1 MAIIAAMKF
10 AHRAKWLVLLTL
22 LVNAAAMVSPV
33 INGGDSITYAALS
46 QHIAMS
52 NDWSD
57 LILDGQDW
65 LDKPHLPFWITAV
78 FFKLFGVSAF
88 TYILPGFLAHLV
100 GGFFTYR
107 IARLFYGRDTA
118 WLTVLVYVSVYH
130 LMDSSVEV
138 KAETYLT
145 AFIMGAS
152 YYWLRFDAQAKLKYL
167 LLGALFSAL
176 AVMTK
181 GVFTLITITSGL
193 VCMWLYQR
201 HWKKLWSLKWWFA
214 LALSMLLTA
223 PELYA
228 LYLQFDAHPEK
239 IVFGQTHVSGIKFF
253 LWDSQ
258 FGRFFNTGPIKNT
271 NGHPLYFVLVF
282 LWAFLPWVA
291 VFIAGMVSGIRKFS
305 SRPGNE
311 RSSFVFLCG
320 AFFTTFGLFSA
331 TSFQLDHYT
340 VILFPFA
347 AILCGKFLTDW
358 LSDASSGRAIYWIQM
373 GFTLVLASLAVVLSI
388 RINSLS
394 LLAFVAVAMLAF
406 AAYGYATRGLG
417 KFAAVAY
424 PLLAMNILYGFLAL
438 MTALTFTRYDV
449 AYHAASIIRAQPG
462 TTIYAHQMPLEC
474 RELGLYLQTTCQPI
488 EDFDSLAQTA
498 GDMTVVLRESDVA
511 QLTQR
516 FPQAKSLATLDVVV
530 HKTGTFNKLIAM
542 AQGTWPLEKIA
553 VVEIR
558 RN

>member
-1 MAIIAAMKF
+1 MNIT
-10 AHRAKWLVLLTL
+10 HQAKWLVFITL
-22 LVNAAAMVSPV
+22 AINAAAMLSPV
-33 INGGDSITYAALS
+33 INGGDSITYAALA
-46 QHIAMS
+46 QHIAIS

-65 LDKPHLPFWITAV
+65 LDKPHLPFWVTAV
-78 FFKLFGVSAF
+78 FFKLFGVSTF

-100 GGFFTYR
+100 GGYFTYR

-118 WLTVLVYVSVYH
+118 WLAVLVYVSVYH
-130 LMDSSVEV
+130 LMDSSIEV

-145 AFIMGAS
+145 AFIMGAC
-152 YYWLRFDAQAKLKYL
+152 YYWLRYDAQAKLKYL

-193 VCMWLYQR
+193 VCMWMVQR
-201 HWKKLWSLKWWFA
+201 HWHKLWSMKWLFA
-214 LALSMLLTA
+214 SVLSLLFTA

-239 IVFGQTHVSGIKFF
+239 LVFGQTHVSGIKFF

-291 VFIAGMVSGIRKFS
+291 VFIAGMASGIRKFS
-305 SRPGNE
+305 SRTGIE

-320 AFFTTFGLFSA
+320 AFFVTFGLFSA

-347 AILCGKFLTDW
+347 AILCGKFLSDW
-358 LSDASSGRAIYWIQM
+358 LTESSSSRSLYWVQM
-373 GFTLVLASLAVVLSI
+373 GFTILLAGLAVALSVRVGNALLLGGVSVAVLA
-388 RINSLS
+388 
-394 LLAFVAVAMLAF
+394 LLAC
-406 AAYGYATRGLG
+406 GYATRGQR
-417 KFAAVAY
+417 KPAVVIY
-424 PLLAMNILYGFLAL
+424 PVVSINILYGFLAL
-438 MTALTFTRYDV
+438 MTALTFTKYDV
-449 AYHAASIIRAQPG
+449 AYHAAKVIRVQPG
-462 TTIYAHQMPLEC
+462 TTIYAHQMSLEC
-474 RELGLYLQTTCQPI
+474 RELALYLQTTCRPI
-488 EDFDSLAQTA
+488 DDFNSLAQA
-498 GDMTVVLRESDVA
+498 PGDFIIVLRESDVLLLA
-511 QLTQR
+511 RQ
-516 FPQAKSLATLDVVV
+516 FPKFKEIATLDVVI
-530 HKTGTFNKLIAM
+530 HKTGTFNKLLEM
-542 AQGTWPLEKIA
+542 AKGSWPLERVA
-553 VVEIR
+553 VLQIS

>member
-1 MAIIAAMKF
+1 
-10 AHRAKWLVLLTL
+10 
-22 LVNAAAMVSPV
+22 
-33 INGGDSITYAALS
+33 
-46 QHIAMS
+46 
-52 NDWSD
+52 
-57 LILDGQDW
+57 
-65 LDKPHLPFWITAV
+65 
-78 FFKLFGVSAF
+78 
-88 TYILPGFLAHLV
+88 
-100 GGFFTYR
+100 
-107 IARLFYGRDTA
+107 
-118 WLTVLVYVSVYH
+118 
-130 LMDSSVEV
+130 
-138 KAETYLT
+138 
-145 AFIMGAS
+145 MGAS
-152 YYWLRFDAQAKLKYL
+152 YYWLRFDAQARLKYL

-193 VCMWLYQR
+193 VCMWLYRR
-201 HWKKLWSLKWWFA
+201 HWQKLWSLKWWFA
-214 LALSMLLTA
+214 LALSMLFTA

-228 LYLQFDAHPEK
+228 LYLQFDTHPEK

-291 VFIAGMVSGIRKFS
+291 VFFAAIISGVRKFT
-305 SRPGNE
+305 SRSE
-311 RSSFVFLCG
+311 AEKSSFVFLCG

-358 LSDASSGRAIYWIQM
+358 FSYASSGRAIYWIQM

-388 RINSLS
+388 RINSLP

-449 AYHAASIIRAQPG
+449 AYHAAKVIRVHSG
-462 TTIYAHQMPLEC
+462 TAIYAHQMSLEC

-488 EDFDSLAQTA
+488 EDFNSLVRTT

-542 AQGTWPLEKIA
+542 AQGTFPLEKVA
-553 VVEIR
+553 VVQIR